1 MAGLDTWDA
10 GSVRLAG
17 RDLSTLNDDQRAL
30 LRRKEVGFVFQ
41 AFHVLPHL
49 DVAQN
54 VAVPLMLLGERD
66 DARVEKM
73 LDAVGLH
80 GLGPRLPQQL
90 SGGQL
95 QRVAIAR
102 ALLARPQVLL
112 ADEPT
117 GNLDAVSGEGIIRLF
132 QRMAADGMTV
142 LVVTHEERVS
152 EAATRVLHLEEGRLR

>member
-1 MAGLDTWDA
+1 M
-10 GSVRLAG
+10 
-17 RDLSTLNDDQRAL
+17 
-30 LRRKEVGFVFQ
+30 VFQ
-41 AFHVLPHL
+41 HFELFPHMNVRQNLTLAQVKVLGRGQQEATEKGLKLL
-49 DVAQN
+49 D
-54 VAVPLMLLGERD
+54 R
-66 DARVEKM
+66 
-73 LDAVGLH
+73 VGLKAH
-80 GLGPRLPQQL
+80 AEKYPGQL
-90 SGGQL
+90 SGGQQ